1 MNSRIQT
8 RHACKLNLPNSIWQ
22 CASICCLTFIVVS
35 CSSGPNYEHPNPP
48 AIQRYDTPEAPSE
61 KDANKIGNDQKLN
74 TGEDIPGQWWQMFKS
89 PSLDQTIKL
98 AIKDNVNLSAANAT
112 LAAAREAIIVARS
125 GYLPKL
131 GATAGTQRA
140 GGISSGAN
148 STTSTVGLN
157 ASYSFYAFGATSRLV
172 EQQQSLADY
181 QRYQLAAA
189 YLTLTSNVVI
199 EALTI
204 ASIRQ
209 QISTTLDLIADD
221 QKNLDLTQREFA
233 VGLVARTDVFTA
245 ESQFASDQ
253 TSLPTLR
260 QQLSIAQHALA
271 LLVGRTAGEWQAPD
285 FDISEF
291 LLPAEVPLSLPAVLV
306 HQRPDI
312 LASES
317 LLHAASAA
325 IGIAVAQEYPNI
337 SLTAG
342 LTRDS
347 LASTLWNIGGSIT
360 QPIFQGGALSAQV
373 RAAKDT
379 FNAQEAFYHQVVL
392 EAFGQVADDLR
403 ALEHDQERVTAFHRS
418 LKIAEE
424 SLALQRKSY
433 AAGKISILQLITA
446 ERSYFQA
453 RIGSVVADTTQ
464 LEDTVQLFVALGGGW
479 WNTSISSPN

>member
-1 MNSRIQT
+1 MGQVFKFNQPCSFWLR
-8 RHACKLNLPNSIWQ
+8 
-22 CASICCLTFIVVS
+22 ASIFCLTCLVAS
-35 CSSGPNYEHPNPP
+35 CSSGPNYEHPKPP
-48 AIQRYDTPEAPSE
+48 TIQNYDTHGAPAE

-74 TGEDIPGQWWQMFKS
+74 TGADIPGQWWQMFKS

-98 AIKDNVNLSAANAT
+98 AIKDNANLSAANAA
-112 LAAAREAIIVARS
+112 LAAAREEIIVARS

-131 GATAGTQRA
+131 GATAGTQRG
-140 GGISSGAN
+140 GGIGSGGSSTS
-148 STTSTVGLN
+148 STIGLN
-157 ASYSFYAFGATSRLV
+157 AGYTFDAFGATSRLV

-204 ASIRQ
+204 ASTRL
-209 QISTTLDLIADD
+209 QIATTIDLIADD
-221 QKNLDLTQREFA
+221 QENLDLTQREFA
-233 VGLVARTDVFTA
+233 AGLVARTDVLTA
-245 ESQFASDQ
+245 ESQLASDQ

-260 QQLSIAQHALA
+260 QQLSVSQHALA
-271 LLVGRTAGEWQAPD
+271 VLVGRTSGEWQVPD

-291 LLPAEVPLSLPAVLV
+291 PLPAEVPLSLPSVLV
-306 HQRPDI
+306 RQRPDI

-317 LLHAASAA
+317 QLHSASAA
-325 IGIAVAQEYPNI
+325 IGIAIAQEYPSI
-337 SLTAG
+337 SLTAA

-347 LASTLWNIGGSIT
+347 LANTLWNIGGSIT

-392 EAFGQVADDLR
+392 EAFGQVADDLH
-403 ALEHDQERVTAFHRS
+403 ALEHDAERVASYHRS
-418 LKIAEE
+418 LRIAEE
-424 SLALQRKSY
+424 SLVLQRKSY
-433 AAGKISILQLITA
+433 AVGKTNILQLITA
-446 ERSYFQA
+446 ERSYSQA
-453 RIGSVVADTTQ
+453 RIGSVVAELTQ

-479 WNTSISSPN
+479 WNTSISPSD